1 MRTARAASAGW
12 RFGVMGL
19 IGALALA
26 LATASPAGAQT
37 ACTTSS
43 GQVMVEFLGVGTNNT
58 ILMEQLDGAYQ
69 GDVRVRVYC
78 GIDNQLVPNS
88 VVRMSTTVPNSFVR
102 TDASTNTWVAAT
114 EPAYAEVSLPSGE
127 GIVSIKSPDPG
138 LTGWKARVGAST
150 VTVTNAF
157 GQPLSGTGGYPTA
170 SGAIW
175 AQTPELGSVAL
186 FGTGALGMAGFAL
199 LRWRARRQPSV

>member
-1 MRTARAASAGW
+1 
-12 RFGVMGL
+12 MGL
-19 IGALALA
+19 VGALALA
-26 LATASPAGAQT
+26 MVTASPAGAQT

-88 VVRMSTTVPNSFVR
+88 VVRISTTVPNSFVR
-102 TDASTNTWVAAT
+102 TDPSTNTWIAAT
-114 EPAYAEVSLPSGE
+114 EPAYAEVSLPTGE
-127 GIVSIKSPDPG
+127 GIISIKSPDPG

-150 VTVTNAF
+150 VIVTNAY
-157 GQPLSGTGGYPTA
+157 GQPVAGTGGYPTA

-175 AQTPELGSVAL
+175 AQTPALGSVAL
-186 FGTGALGMAGFAL
+186 FGTGALGMASYAL
-199 LRWRARRQPSV
+199 FRWRARRQISI